1 MNSYV
6 VSIHRCSSAAVW
18 MRPRRTC
25 NEADPVEGLHVPGTV
40 ARYKPGET
48 VFSQGDR
55 CADVMYIR
63 HGRVKLTVTSRTG
76 RLAVIAVLRA
86 GSCFGEGALAGQRR
100 RHYTAETL
108 SVSTISMVKT
118 TDIRRGLSQN
128 AMLAH
133 CFLSHLLIRNIHSES
148 ALLDQLFHGCEQR
161 LARVPLLLA
170 NFDAHYLPHAPLP
183 LISRNLLADMA
194 GTTRS
199 KVDVLMN
206 RFRKLGFIERVDGS
220 VQVHRSLLTV
230 LTGVTDVDPRTLER
244 TPR

>member
-1 MNSYV
+1 
-6 VSIHRCSSAAVW
+6 

-25 NEADPVEGLHVPGTV
+25 NEADPVEGLHVPGTI

-86 GSCFGEGALAGQRR
+86 GSFFGEGALAGQRR
-100 RHYTAETL
+100 RHYSADTL
-108 SVSTISMVKT
+108 SVSSISRVKT
-118 TDIRRGLSQN
+118 SDMRRALSEK
-128 AMLAH
+128 ATLAH
-133 CFLSHLLIRNIHSES
+133 CFLSHLLVRNVQTES
-148 ALLDQLFHGCEQR
+148 DLIEQLSNRCEQR
-161 LARVPLLLA
+161 LARVLLLLA
-170 NFDAHYLPHAPLP
+170 NFDAHYLPHARLP

-244 TPR
+244 TLR